1 MDLKNKLTRWQVTI
15 SLMATLT
22 YCLYYFGR
30 YHYGVMLPFIQAEFS
45 LSNLQLGIFATI
57 LTAGYSMGQFVNGF
71 LIDKYGSRL
80 MLTLGAV
87 LSSLANVATG
97 LGFSYKGM
105 LVTWLMV
112 GYTQAMGFG
121 STCKLYTEWFPV
133 KNRGKVLGFQE
144 GMQSLTTAIVPIVTA
159 IVITKWGWRS
169 GFMIPVI
176 PLFIVGLLSYMIIK
190 NRPSD
195 VGLKVD
201 WAIPPLSGGLLDDAK
216 EAYRNAFSDWR
227 MLLTYVSYGFSQFVF
242 FALATWIP
250 IYIFNKSGNIL
261 EAAWVLTGLGI
272 GGLFGGLIMGFGTDL
287 IKKRYPLITI
297 GLCFAGISLIVFAL
311 MPNASITVLSILM
324 VLCGV
329 GLDSI
334 EVPLFLLPMDIL
346 EEKGTPATGTGCL
359 NAIGKLF
366 ATFQGV
372 MFGLLIDATGS
383 FSTTFLVIGGL
394 AIFGGL
400 IVIPINR

>member
-1 MDLKNKLTRWQVTI
+1 MNKLKKYQLTTI
-15 SLMATLT
+15 FMATLT

-30 YHYGVMLPFIQAEFS
+30 YHYGVILPFIQTNFS
-45 LSNLQLGIFATI
+45 LSNLQIGIFATI
-57 LTAGYSMGQFVNGF
+57 LTAGYSLGQFVNGF
-71 LIDKYGSRL
+71 LIDRYGPKL

-87 LSSLANVATG
+87 LSSLANIATG
-97 LGFSYKGM
+97 LGFSYNSM

-159 IVITKWGWRS
+159 IVITNWGWRA

-176 PLFIVGLLSYMIIK
+176 PLCIIGLLSYLIIQ

-195 VGLKVD
+195 IGLKVD
-201 WAIPPLSGGLLDDAK
+201 WAVPPMSGGILDDAK
-216 EAYRNAFSDWR
+216 EAYRTALSDWR
-227 MLLTYVSYGFSQFVF
+227 MLVTYVSYGFSQFVF

-272 GGLFGGLIMGFGTDL
+272 GGLFGGMIMGYGTDL
-287 IKKRYPLITI
+287 IKKRYPLITV
-297 GLCFAGISLIVFAL
+297 GLGFAGTALIVFAL
-311 MPNASITVLSILM
+311 MPNAPIFVLSMLM

-346 EEKGTPATGTGCL
+346 EEKGTSATGTGCL
-359 NAIGKLF
+359 NAVGKLF

-372 MFGLLIDATGS
+372 MFGLLLDMTGS
-383 FSTTFLVIGGL
+383 FSSTFLIVAGL
-394 AIFGGL
+394 SIIGGL
-400 IVIPINR
+400 IVIPINK